1 MRMLMASLLA
11 AFLTAPVAFASD
23 RPVGPETG
31 QARIGG
37 SDQYAAA
44 TDPDGEGGRPWWTA
58 PGPAPLSENDQR
70 ELSWRCDYWPWNRF
84 CGGHRPGGM

>member
-11 AFLTAPVAFASD
+11 VFLAAPVAFAAD

-31 QARIGG
+31 QARTSQDPGF
-37 SDQYAAA
+37 AA
-44 TDPDGEGGRPWWTA
+44 DPDGVDGRPWWTA

-70 ELSWRCDYWPWNRF
+70 ELSWRCDYWPWSRF